1 MRKIEVLE
9 VNGCLLKL
17 WGSLH
22 SHSEGLLSTDAVKIR
37 KIGIIVI
44 NSSKLKK
51 VGHMTYE
58 FDLGNYSRKVSD
70 VAETQK
76 WFDRGLVW
84 LFAYNHEEAIVCFEK
99 ALKTD
104 SGCTLAHWGIAYAIG
119 PNYNKPWEVFTPEE
133 KAPALER
140 AHAAL
145 TAGLALTTATTAE
158 RALIE
163 ALASRY
169 PIDPEIDDYQPFND
183 GFAAAMKP
191 VYEAHPDDLDVAFV
205 YTEAMMNRTPWQLWD
220 FHNGIPNPEASTIDA
235 MTVLERAFKETPG
248 AWDHPGLLHMYIHLM
263 EMSPFPERALRHGDQ
278 LNGLVPDAG
287 HLVHMATHIDVLCG
301 DYQNVLSRNLAAA
314 EVDDKFK
321 SHAGAANFYALYR
334 IHNLHFA
341 LYGAMFLGQKTAAI
355 DAAVRLRAEVPDD
368 VVRVYPDLFETFVA
382 ALPHVYIRFGMWSEA
397 LELGLPEDKELYTT
411 TNALI
416 LYARAVAFA
425 NLGRHEEAQAAKAA
439 FEAAYAE
446 VPEERMLFN
455 NTARDVL
462 AVAEQ
467 MMLGEIAFKAGRR
480 DEGLEHLRSSVAL
493 DDGLMYEE
501 PWSWPQPTR
510 HALGALLMDA
520 GNYDEAE
527 AAYRADLGLDGELPR
542 PSQHPRNVWAL
553 HGLHEC
559 LLRRDETV
567 ERAHIKGLLD
577 QAIARADIPIRA
589 SCLCSI
595 KAA

>member
-1 MRKIEVLE
+1 M
-9 VNGCLLKL
+9 
-17 WGSLH
+17 
-22 SHSEGLLSTDAVKIR
+22 TD
-37 KIGIIVI
+37 
-44 NSSKLKK
+44 
-51 VGHMTYE
+51 Y
-58 FDLGNYSRKVSD
+58 FDLGSYSRQTSGVPE
-70 VAETQK
+70 AQK

-99 ALKTD
+99 VLEAD
-104 SGCTLAHWGIAYAIG
+104 PACALAHWGIAYAIG
-119 PNYNKPWEVFTPEE
+119 PNYNKPWEVFTPDE
-133 KAPALER
+133 KAPALQR

-145 TAGLALTTATTAE
+145 TAGLAIESAAPVE
-158 RALIE
+158 RALLD

-169 PIDPEIDDYQPFND
+169 PEDPGIEDYQPFND

-191 VYEAHPDDLDVAFV
+191 VYDAHPDDLDVAFV
-205 YTEAMMNRTPWQLWD
+205 YAEAMMNRTPWQLWD
-220 FHNGIPNPEASTIDA
+220 FHKGIPNPEASTVEA
-235 MTVLERAFKETPG
+235 MGVLERAFNETSG
-248 AWDHPGLLHMYIHLM
+248 AWDHPGLLHMYVHLM
-263 EMSPFPERALRHGDQ
+263 EMSPHPERALRHGDR

-314 EVDDKFK
+314 QVDAKFK

-341 LYGAMFLGQKTAAI
+341 LYGGMFLGNKAEAI
-355 DAAVRLRAEVPDD
+355 DAAVRLRAEVPDE

-382 ALPHVYIRFGMWSEA
+382 ALPHVYVRFGMWSEILD
-397 LELGLPEDKELYTT
+397 LELPEDKELYTT

-416 LYARAVAFA
+416 LYARAVALA
-425 NLGRHEEAQAAKAA
+425 NLGRHEEAETAKAA
-439 FEAAYAE
+439 FDAAYAT

-455 NTARDVL
+455 NSARNVL

-480 DEGLEHLRSSVAL
+480 EEGLDHLRNAVSL

-510 HALGALLMDA
+510 HALGALLMEA
-520 GNYDEAE
+520 GEHQEAE
-527 AAYRADLGLDGELPR
+527 AVYRADLGLDGKLPR

-559 LLRRDETV
+559 LERRGETL
-567 ERAHIKGLLD
+567 EKAHIKGLLD
-577 QAIARADIPIRA
+577 QAIARADIPVRA
-589 SCLCSI
+589 SCLCRSE
-595 KAA
+595 AA